1 MGISWFTISVHRKL
15 RNRCKATTSEY
26 VEILEFTH
34 FVRLFTFG
42 TVDEKYREK
51 SLVDRIT
58 VVVGLKIESGNT
70 KILFEG

>member
-1 MGISWFTISVHRKL
+1 MS
-15 RNRCKATTSEY
+15 SEY

-42 TVDEKYREK
+42 TIDEKYREK

-58 VVVGLKIESGNT
+58 VVVGLKVESGNT
-70 KILFEG
+70 KILSE